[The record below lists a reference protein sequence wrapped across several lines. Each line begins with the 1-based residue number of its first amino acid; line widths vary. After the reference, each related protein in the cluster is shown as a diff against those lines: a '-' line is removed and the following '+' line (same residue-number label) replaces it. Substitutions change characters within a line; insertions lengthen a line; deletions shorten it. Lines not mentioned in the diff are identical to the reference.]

1 MNPRNIRITT
11 RNARFQE
18 WQALLANRRKRQR
31 SGEFIVH
38 GVRPVTLAARHGWPI
53 RALIYDDSGSLSA
66 WAESILAGNQRAQQ
80 VAMAGD
86 LLRELGEKAG
96 EAPELIAVVAM
107 PPDDYAR
114 IPVRPGFLGVA
125 LDRPSSPGNIGTVV
139 RSADAFG
146 ASGVVVT
153 GHSADPYD
161 PKAVRAST
169 GSLFAVPVVRDGSA
183 AGALA
188 WARAQQRA
196 GVPVTILGTDEKG
209 DVDVAD
215 HDLTGPTLIV
225 VGNEASG
232 LSEAWRS
239 ACDRIARIPITGS
252 ASSLN
257 AASAATVLLYEA
269 ARQRRAQGPGT

>member
-1 MNPRNIRITT
+1 M
-11 RNARFQE
+11 AE
-18 WQALLANRRKRQR
+18 ELL
-31 SGEFIVH
+31 G
-38 GVRPVTLAARHGWPI
+38 
-53 RALIYDDSGSLSA
+53 
-66 WAESILAGNQRAQQ
+66 
-80 VAMAGD
+80 
-86 LLRELGEKAG
+86 ELGEKAD
-96 EAPELIAVVAM
+96 EVPELIAVVAM

-114 IPVRPGFLGVA
+114 IPVRPDFLGVA
-125 LDRPSSPGNIGTVV
+125 LDRPSSPGNIGTAV

-146 ASGVVVT
+146 ASGVIVT

-169 GSLFAVPVVRDGSA
+169 GSLFAVPVVRDGSP

-188 WARAQQRA
+188 WVRAQHRS

-232 LSEAWRS
+232 LSEAWRAAS
-239 ACDRIARIPITGS
+239 DRIARIPITGS

-257 AASAATVLLYEA
+257 AASATTVLLYEA
-269 ARQRRAQGPGT
+269 ARQRRTGAEG